1 MTEFA
6 VWVIMSF
13 FTVLGMYYIYYKFT
27 DAQKKIELKN
37 IILFIVGVLI
47 AALLNYF
54 NIKIINTI
62 SYYLICPI
70 LFCSIKYENFK
81 NFVFY
86 VIIIWLY
93 GILLDCLTMLIL
105 AILYYVLDINVYSD
119 IFVMLPSLFIFFAI
133 VLLANNKKVKKLTN
147 MLCNL
152 FVKIKYSDLLLIV
165 FVLFIFIVGCV
176 IAVNI
181 RHLNVG
187 LLAWLLIMM
196 TVFVFILLLI
206 SKYNEFENNL
216 FIQTLKTNNNFYVA
230 ANTEYSVFKHN
241 LIAKMLSV
249 KSVSNKKARILIDDV
264 INAFNN
270 NIDYSR
276 EIKDIPYG
284 LNGII
289 NQKLCSYADKIEI
302 KLNNNVK
309 RDIFDVLKPR
319 RYNVLV
325 EKLMILLDNA
335 IDSCLKSV
343 DKILIINLYEDNN
356 SIIIEIKN
364 TFSGDLD
371 VEKLGESNYS
381 TKGQKRGFGLY
392 SALRNTEVSTKVN
405 IVNNMFVVKL
415 IAKNQS

>member
-230 ANTEYSVFKHN
+230 ANTEYSVCKHN

-249 KSVSNKKARILIDDV
+249 KSVSNKKARILIDDL